1 MGVVHLQKSD
11 LCEVMVAVFICA
23 VQPCDYKWEGI
34 MLAIKKDVA
43 IYIFNLQ
50 SITQIAGW

>member
-1 MGVVHLQKSD
+1 ML
-11 LCEVMVAVFICA
+11 AVFICA
-23 VQPCDYKWEGI
+23 VQPCDYKREGI

-50 SITQIAGW
+50 SITQIAG